1 MPDTG
6 ADMERQVD
14 VSETQDMQVDAR
26 HRSRRG
32 EVRRSM
38 SETGADVEMQ
48 VDVSDAQDMQV
59 DARHTSRLI
68 RHRSM
73 SET

>member
-1 MPDTG
+1 MSDTG
-6 ADMERQVD
+6 ADVERQVD

-26 HRSRRG
+26 HRSKRG

-38 SETGADVEMQ
+38 SDTGADVDKQ
-48 VDVSDAQDMQV
+48 VGVSETQDMQV
-59 DARHTSRLI
+59 DARHRSRLI